1 MKTSETTL
9 REIYDISN
17 KEVKEKMELEFPTL
31 FKKSSI
37 LNEAILN
44 EAISYLTE
52 EDEEVVKLR
61 KLEKIE
67 GIDNIL
73 AEQRLVVIF
82 RAKNEKFIF
91 DWNDDNQPKH
101 YPWFYLGEDFH
112 YDTYCDYFTYSAV
125 SSRLCL
131 KSKELLLELV
141 NQQEILEL
149 YKTYLS

>member
-17 KEVKEKMELEFPTL
+17 KEVKEKMKLEFPTL
-31 FKKSSI
+31 FKKSS
-37 LNEAILN
+37 ILN

-82 RAKNEKFIF
+82 KAKNEKLIF
-91 DWNDDNQPKH
+91 DWNDSNQNIY
-101 YPWFYLGEDFH
+101 YPWFCLGEDFR
-112 YDTYCDYFTYSAV
+112 YDCYFDFYVARSFV

>member
-37 LNEAILN
+37 LNEAI
-44 EAISYLTE
+44 SYLTE

-82 RAKNEKFIF
+82 KAKNEKLIF
-91 DWNDDNQPKH
+91 DWNDDNQYKH
-101 YPWFYLGEDFH
+101 YPWFYLGENFR
-112 YDTYCDYFTYSAV
+112 YNGYGSCYAGSVV

>member
-1 MKTSETTL
+1 MITSETTL

-31 FKKSSI
+31 FKKSS
-37 LNEAILN
+37 ILN

-91 DWNDDNQPKH
+91 DWNDNNQYKY
-101 YPWFYLGEDFH
+101 YPWFYLGENFR
-112 YDTYCDYFTYSAV
+112 YDVCFYFCSRSVV

-131 KSKELLLELV
+131 KSEELLLELV

-149 YKTYLS
+149 YKTYLL

>member
-31 FKKSSI
+31 FKKSS
-37 LNEAILN
+37 ILN

-91 DWNDDNQPKH
+91 DWNDDNQHKH
-101 YPWFYLGEDFH
+101 YPWFYLGENFR
-112 YDTYCDYFTYSAV
+112 YDVCNYCFTHSTV

-131 KSKELLLELV
+131 KSKELLIELV

>member
-31 FKKSSI
+31 FKKSS
-37 LNEAILN
+37 ILN

-91 DWNDDNQPKH
+91 DWNDNNQYKY
-101 YPWFYLGEDFH
+101 YPWFYLGENFR
-112 YDTYCDYFTYSAV
+112 YDNSYDYCARSNV

>member
-31 FKKSSI
+31 FKKSS
-37 LNEAILN
+37 ILN

-91 DWNDDNQPKH
+91 DWNDNNQYKY
-101 YPWFYLGEDFH
+101 YPWFYLGENFRYVYYY
-112 YDTYCDYFTYSAV
+112 YDYTRSFV

>member
-37 LNEAILN
+37 LNKAIF
-44 EAISYLTE
+44 YLTE

-67 GIDNIL
+67 GIDSIL

-91 DWNDDNQPKH
+91 DWNDSNQYKY
-101 YPWFYLGEDFH
+101 YPWFCLGKNFRFNY
-112 YDTYCDYFTYSAV
+112 YDHDGTSSDV

-131 KSKELLLELV
+131 KSRELLLELV

-149 YKTYLS
+149 YKTYLL

>member
-31 FKKSSI
+31 FKKSS
-37 LNEAILN
+37 ILN

-91 DWNDDNQPKH
+91 DWNDDNQYKH
-101 YPWFYLGEDFH
+101 YSWFYLGEDFR
-112 YDTYCDYFTYSAV
+112 YDFYDYCCTRSSV

>member
-17 KEVKEKMELEFPTL
+17 KEVKEKMKLEFPTL
-31 FKKSSI
+31 FKKSS
-37 LNEAILN
+37 ILN

-91 DWNDDNQPKH
+91 DWNDNNQYKY
-101 YPWFYLGEDFH
+101 YPWFYLGENFRYVYYY
-112 YDTYCDYFTYSAV
+112 YDCTRSFV
-125 SSRLCL
+125 SSRLYL

>member
-37 LNEAILN
+37 LNEAIF
-44 EAISYLTE
+44 YLTE

-67 GIDNIL
+67 GIDSIL

-91 DWNDDNQPKH
+91 DWNDSNQYKY
-101 YPWFYLGEDFH
+101 YPWFCLGENFRYYDFNR
-112 YDTYCDYFTYSAV
+112 YYARSLV

-131 KSKELLLELV
+131 KSRELLLELV

-149 YKTYLS
+149 YKTYLL

>member
-1 MKTSETTL
+1 MRTSETTL

-31 FKKSSI
+31 FKKSS
-37 LNEAILN
+37 ILN

-82 RAKNEKFIF
+82 KAKNEKLIF
-91 DWNDDNQPKH
+91 DWNDSNQNKY
-101 YPWFYLGEDFH
+101 YPWFCLGEDFRYNFFYRYYTH
-112 YDTYCDYFTYSAV
+112 AAV

>member
-37 LNEAILN
+37 LNKAIF
-44 EAISYLTE
+44 YLTE

-67 GIDNIL
+67 GIDSIL

-91 DWNDDNQPKH
+91 DWNDSNQYKY
-101 YPWFYLGEDFH
+101 YPWFCLGENFRYYDFNRYH
-112 YDTYCDYFTYSAV
+112 ARSLV

-131 KSKELLLELV
+131 KSRELLLELV

-149 YKTYLS
+149 YKTYLL

>member
-37 LNEAILN
+37 LNEAIF
-44 EAISYLTE
+44 YLTE

-91 DWNDDNQPKH
+91 DWNDDNQYKY
-101 YPWFYLGEDFH
+101 YPWFCLGENFRYFN
-112 YDTYCDYFTYSAV
+112 YDSYYSGATV

-131 KSKELLLELV
+131 KSRELLLELV
-141 NQQEILEL
+141 NQQEILEF
-149 YKTYLS
+149 YKTYLL

>member
-1 MKTSETTL
+1 MRTSVTTL

-31 FKKSSI
+31 FKKSS
-37 LNEAILN
+37 ILN

-91 DWNDDNQPKH
+91 DWNDNNQYKY
-101 YPWFYLGEDFH
+101 YPWFYLGENFR
-112 YDTYCDYFTYSAV
+112 YGSYYFYFSASFV

>member
-37 LNEAILN
+37 LNEAI
-44 EAISYLTE
+44 SYLTE

-82 RAKNEKFIF
+82 KAKNEKLIF
-91 DWNDDNQPKH
+91 DWNDSNQNK
-101 YPWFYLGEDFH
+101 Y
-112 YDTYCDYFTYSAV
+112 
-125 SSRLCL
+125 
-131 KSKELLLELV
+131 
-141 NQQEILEL
+141 
-149 YKTYLS
+149 

>member
-37 LNEAILN
+37 LNEAIF
-44 EAISYLTE
+44 YLTE

-67 GIDNIL
+67 GIDSIL

-91 DWNDDNQPKH
+91 DWNDSNQYKY
-101 YPWFYLGEDFH
+101 YPWFCLGENFR
-112 YDTYCDYFTYSAV
+112 YVNYCNYCTGSAV

-131 KSKELLLELV
+131 KSRELLIELM

-149 YKTYLS
+149 YKTYLL

>member
-31 FKKSSI
+31 FKKSS
-37 LNEAILN
+37 ILN

-91 DWNDDNQPKH
+91 DWNDDNQYKY
-101 YPWFYLGEDFH
+101 YPWFYLGENFR
-112 YDTYCDYFTYSAV
+112 YDDYCDYYCTDSYV

>member
-37 LNEAILN
+37 LNEAI
-44 EAISYLTE
+44 SYLTE

-67 GIDNIL
+67 GIDNIFIIKISDFYFRFVGSGHYRISYFSPITNKEWTKL
-73 AEQRLVVIF
+73 VTDMHIIDEFKSTETNDHTQVRLNWLKKYV
-82 RAKNEKFIF
+82 KN
-91 DWNDDNQPKH
+91 
-101 YPWFYLGEDFH
+101 
-112 YDTYCDYFTYSAV
+112 
-125 SSRLCL
+125 
-131 KSKELLLELV
+131 
-141 NQQEILEL
+141 
-149 YKTYLS
+149 

>member
-31 FKKSSI
+31 FKKSS
-37 LNEAILN
+37 ILN

-82 RAKNEKFIF
+82 RAKNEKPIF
-91 DWNDDNQPKH
+91 DCNDSNQYKH
-101 YPWFYLGEDFH
+101 YPWFYLGENFR
-112 YDTYCDYFTYSAV
+112 YFSYNDVYTRSAV
-125 SSRLCL
+125 STRLCL